1 MHSSLTLASTG
12 VSIVSVRPS
21 FYKEDFSNV
30 KTLHENHH
38 NPNR

>member
-1 MHSSLTLASTG
+1 MHSSLTLAPIG

-30 KTLHENHH
+30 KTLHEDHH
-38 NPNR
+38 HTNR